1 MNKRFKNVSLMLLLM
16 GLPSVAAFAETQP
29 VDNLRQAQGELLI
42 VQQNG
47 ALTGVVVDAKG
58 EPLVGA
64 SVLVKGTT
72 KGSTTD
78 NSGRF
83 TINGVKNGATV
94 HISYIGFVTQD
105 VKWDGQPLRVV
116 LAEDDANLSEVV
128 VVGFGTQKK
137 VNLTGAVNQV
147 KMEDV
152 LGDRPVTDAAAA
164 LQGAIP
170 GLTLS
175 GGSSVD
181 GAKSMKIRGTL
192 SINGGGPLV
201 LIDNVEG
208 DINMLNP
215 EDIESVSVLKDASSA
230 AIYGA
235 RAAGGVVLITTK
247 HPKPDTKFKLN
258 YNFNV
263 GFDQRLTLLE
273 QAPLLDFIHAYDE
286 AGYTK
291 TYWAGNGD
299 ITRWGELLQQYK
311 DNPGSLATVGD
322 GIFKE
327 DSRVYWLSE
336 KNLSQQIFETGVM
349 NKHNL
354 TASGGTDRLQYR
366 IAAGYVHRDGPQLT
380 DKDAFTR
387 KNISTLISAQVT
399 KWLKSEANLS
409 YAVSDKNNPEN
420 VSGQFYTTRLLNYY
434 PDGNIPAEILNAD
447 KDYPSQTPKNMLM
460 MAPVSH
466 NNRSVARI
474 SLREIVTLL
483 PGWTVTG
490 EYTFDRKDANYNYY
504 TGSYKYADCQLA
516 VKPSVEAGQDTYTK
530 YDDITKYNAINVYT
544 NYEHTWGKHELKVMG
559 GFNQESSDYSRF
571 YAQVKG
577 QSVQSVPS
585 FGGGTGEKTI
595 SDSYSQY
602 SIRSGF
608 GRINYAFANRY
619 LVELS
624 GRYDGSSKFP
634 TDNRFGFFPSGSV
647 GWRIDQE
654 GFMKSTKNWLDELKI
669 RASYGALGNQNISP
683 YQFTPS
689 MSLNTKGQSWIDG
702 YNYVTTI
709 STPGLVSSTF
719 TWEKVNSFNLGLDF
733 GAFRN
738 RLNVNFDYFTR
749 ATHGML
755 AAGIE
760 IPSVVGASA
769 PLQNV
774 ADMKTKGWELNL
786 RWRDRIGDWA
796 YYVGFNI
803 YDQLSEITK
812 YNNESGLLS
821 DYRVG
826 QKLGEIW
833 GYCADGYYSI
843 DDFDLEAAKG
853 GAWKLKEG
861 VTSIQGVNV
870 QPGDM
875 KFKDLDGDG
884 VITAGTNTVDDPGD
898 RKILGNNIARYQFGG
913 NFGVSWKGLALD
925 VQFQGVGKRDYW
937 LGGAAIFPF
946 AGAGAGD
953 AVFQPIYYNQTD
965 YWTAKSYDPQSPNYM
980 VAANPDAHLFRIY
993 GQGNNVGS
1001 NTRTS
1006 DKYLT
1011 DASYM
1016 RIKNV
1021 TLSYTFD
1028 RQLIRKAYLTNAK
1041 VFVSVDNLA
1050 TISHT
1055 PKGYD
1060 AEGNSSNSIGYS
1072 YPFYRTISFGVN
1084 LSF

>member
-1 MNKRFKNVSLMLLLM
+1 MNKRQKTVGLALLLM
-16 GLPSVAAFAETQP
+16 AMPVMVAQAETAP
-29 VDNLRQAQGELLI
+29 IETIKI

-47 ALTGVVVDAKG
+47 ALVGTVVDTAG

-72 KGSTTD
+72 KGATTD
-78 NSGRF
+78 QQGRF
-83 TINGVKNGATV
+83 SVAGVKNGATIHV
-94 HISYIGFVTQD
+94 SYIGYTTVEQ
-105 VKWDGQPLRVV
+105 KWTGEALRIV
-116 LAEDDANLSEVV
+116 LREDNSALGEVV

-175 GGSSVD
+175 GGSSVE
-181 GAKSMKIRGTL
+181 GSKSMKIRGTL

-208 DINMLNP
+208 DINMINP
-215 EDIESVSVLKDASSA
+215 EDIESVSVLKDAASA

-235 RAAGGVVLITTK
+235 RAAGGVILVTTK
-247 HPKPDTKFKLN
+247 RPKENTRLKLN
-258 YNFNV
+258 YNMNV
-263 GFDQRLTLLE
+263 GFDQRLTMLE
-273 QAPLLDFIHAYDE
+273 QAPILDFIHAYDE

-299 ITRWGELLQQYK
+299 ITRWGELLEQYQN
-311 DNPGSLATVGD
+311 NPGSLATVGD

-336 KNLSQQIFETGVM
+336 KNLSEQIFNTGVM

-354 TASGGTDRLQYR
+354 TASGGTDRIQYR
-366 IAAGYVHRDGPQLT
+366 IAAGYVHRNGPQIT
-380 DKDAFTR
+380 NKDAFTR
-387 KNISTLISAQVT
+387 KNLSTFISSQVT
-399 KWLKSEANLS
+399 KWLRTEANVS
-409 YAVSDKNNPEN
+409 YTAADRTNPEN
-420 VSGQFYTTRLLNYY
+420 IGTMSGFYSTRLLNYY
-434 PDGNIPAEILNAD
+434 PDGNIPAEILGAD
-447 KDYPSQTPKNMLM
+447 KDYPSQTPKNMIEL
-460 MAPVSH
+460 APVSKSQ
-466 NNRSVARI
+466 RSVARI
-474 SLREIVTLL
+474 SLREVITIL

-490 EYTFDRKDANYNYY
+490 EYTFDRRDVNYSFYS
-504 TGSYKYADCQLA
+504 GSFKFADCQLA
-516 VKPSVEAGQDTYTK
+516 TKNSVETGKDYYTK
-530 YDDITKYNAINVYT
+530 YDDITKYNAINVFS
-544 NYEHTWGKHELKVMG
+544 NYEHTWGDKHELKVMG
-559 GFNQESSDYSRF
+559 GFNQESSDYRRF
-571 YAQVKG
+571 YAQVLG

-585 FGGGTGEKTI
+585 FGGATGEKTI

-602 SIRSGF
+602 TIRSGF
-608 GRINYAFANRY
+608 GRINYAYDNRY
-619 LVELS
+619 LFEVS

-634 TDNRFGFFPSGSV
+634 TDNRFGFFPSGSL

-654 GFMKSTKNWLDELKI
+654 RFMSSTKDWLEEFKL

-683 YQFTPS
+683 YQFSPS
-689 MSLNTKGQSWIDG
+689 MSLNTKGQAWVDNYG
-702 YNYVTTI
+702 YVTTI
-709 STPGLVSSTF
+709 STPSLVSSTF
-719 TWEKVNSFNLGLDF
+719 TWEKVSSLNIGVDLGF
-733 GAFRN
+733 FRN
-738 RLNVNFDYFTR
+738 RLTANFDWFNRSTK
-749 ATHGML
+749 GML

-786 RWRDRIGDWA
+786 RWRDRRGDWT

-803 YDQLSEITK
+803 YDQISEITK

-821 DYRVG
+821 DYYVG
-826 QKLGEIW
+826 RKIGEIW
-833 GYCADGYYSI
+833 GYKADGYYAI
-843 DDFDLEAAKG
+843 DDFELEAAQG
-853 GAWKLKEG
+853 GTWKLKEG

-870 QPGDM
+870 QPGDV

-884 VITAGTNTVDDPGD
+884 VITAGSNTLEDPGD
-898 RKILGNNIARYQFGG
+898 RKIIGNNVGRYQFGG
-913 NFGVSWKGLALD
+913 NFGVAWKGLSLD
-925 VQFQGVGKRDYW
+925 VMFQGVGKRDYW
-937 LGGAAIFPF
+937 LSGAAIFPF

-953 AVFQPIYYNQTD
+953 AVFQPLYYNQTD
-965 YWTAKSYDPQSPNYM
+965 YWTAKSYDPASPDYM
-980 VAANPDAHLFRIY
+980 VAANPDAKLFRIY

-1006 DKYLT
+1006 DKYMT

-1016 RIKNV
+1016 RIKNI

-1028 RQLIRKAYLTNAK
+1028 PKLIHKASLTAAK
-1041 VFVSVDNLA
+1041 VFCSVDNLA

-1060 AEGNSSNSIGYS
+1060 AEGDGSNNIGYS

>member
-16 GLPSVAAFAETQP
+16 GLPAVAAFAETRP
-29 VDNLRQAQGELLI
+29 IETVEI
-42 VQQNG
+42 VQQSG
-47 ALTGVVVDAKG
+47 ALTGVVVDANG

-94 HISYIGFVTQD
+94 IVSYIGYVSQD
-105 VKWDGQPLRVV
+105 AKWDGQPLRIV
-116 LAEDDANLSEVV
+116 LAEDDANLGEVV

-137 VNLTGAVNQV
+137 VNLTGAVSQV
-147 KMEDV
+147 KMDDV
-152 LGDRPVTDAAAA
+152 LGDRPVSDAAAA

-170 GLTLS
+170 GLTLG

-181 GAKSMKIRGTL
+181 GSKNFKIRGNL
-192 SINGGGPLV
+192 SINGGSPLV

-208 DINMLNP
+208 DISMLNP

-235 RAAGGVVLITTK
+235 RAAGGVILITTK
-247 HPKPDTKFKLN
+247 HPRPDAKFKLN

-263 GFDQRLTLLE
+263 GFDQRLTQLE
-273 QAPLLDFIHAYDE
+273 QAPLSEFIKAYDE

-299 ITRWGELLQQYK
+299 ITRWGELLQQYQN
-311 DNPGSLATVGD
+311 NPGSLETVGD
-322 GIFKE
+322 GIYKE

-336 KNLSQQIFETGVM
+336 KNLSEQIFNTGVM
-349 NKHNL
+349 NKHNI
-354 TASGGTDRLQYR
+354 TASGGTDRIQFR
-366 IAAGYVHRDGPQLT
+366 IAAGLVHRDGPQIT
-380 DKDAFTR
+380 NKDAFNR
-387 KNISTLISAQVT
+387 KNISTFVSGQVT
-399 KWLKSEANLS
+399 KWFKSEANFS
-409 YAVSDKNNPEN
+409 YTDALKTMPQN
-420 VSGQFYTTRLLNYY
+420 VGTMSGFYTTRLLNYY
-434 PDGNIPAEILNAD
+434 PDGNIPGSILGTD
-447 KDYPSQTPKNMLM
+447 QDYPSQTPKNMLEL
-460 MAPVSH
+460 APVS
-466 NNRSVARI
+466 NNHRAVSRI
-474 SLREIVTLL
+474 SLREIITIL

-490 EYTFDRKDANYNYY
+490 EYTYDRKDVNYDFY
-504 TGSYKYADCQLA
+504 TGSFKFADCQLA
-516 VKPSVEAGQDTYTK
+516 VKNSMEAGQDYLEK
-530 YDDITKYNAINVYT
+530 YDDITKYNALNIYT

-571 YAQVKG
+571 YGKVKG

-585 FGGGTGEKTI
+585 FGGATGEKTI
-595 SDSYSQY
+595 TDSYSQY

-608 GRINYAFANRY
+608 ARINYNYANRY
-619 LVELS
+619 LLELS

-634 TDNRFGFFPSGSV
+634 KDSRFGFFPSGSI

-654 GFMKSTKNWLDELKI
+654 SFMKSTKNWLDELKL

-689 MSLNTKGQSWIDG
+689 MSLNTKGQSWVDG

-719 TWEKVNSFNLGLDF
+719 TWEKVNSFNLGVDF

-774 ADMKTKGWELNL
+774 ANMKTKGWELNL
-786 RWRDRIGDWA
+786 RWRDRIGDFG

-826 QKLGEIW
+826 QQLGEIW

-853 GAWKLKEG
+853 GAWKLKDG

-870 QPGDM
+870 QPGDV
-875 KFKDLDGDG
+875 KFKDLDGDN
-884 VITAGTNTVDDPGD
+884 VITSGTNTAEDPGD
-898 RKILGNNIARYQFGG
+898 RKVIGNNLARYQFGG
-913 NFGVSWKGLALD
+913 NFGLSWKGLALD

-937 LGGAAIFPF
+937 LSGAAMFPF
-946 AGAGAGD
+946 GGAGAAD

-965 YWTAKSYDPQSPNYM
+965 YWTAKSYDPASPDYM
-980 VAANPDAHLFRIY
+980 VAVNPDAQLFRIY

-1011 DASYM
+1011 DASYF
-1016 RIKNV
+1016 RLKNV

-1028 RQLIRKAYLTNAK
+1028 RNLLRKIYVADAK
-1041 VFVSVDNLA
+1041 VFVSVENLA
-1050 TISHT
+1050 TIGHT
-1055 PKGYD
+1055 PKGFD
-1060 AEGNSSNSIGYS
+1060 PEGNSSNGIDYS